1 MRQRLS
7 LDHNWRFQLSDQ
19 GKISRQLHRSW
30 YAKAGGVGGAPAKDF
45 DDSHWEQVN
54 LPHDWA
60 VELPFDHEKDQ
71 SQEHIFHGF
80 KPIGPL
86 YPDTSIGWYRKTLD
100 IPESDSGKR
109 LFLEFG
115 GVFRDSIV
123 WLNGHYL
130 GRHGSGYTSFQYDIS
145 DVVDYGEKNTLA
157 VRVDATHHEGWWYE
171 GAGIYRHVW
180 LVKTAPVHIK
190 YCGTFITSKI
200 KGKSAQVTVRTKL
213 LNQSD
218 DPIQCQLT
226 STAQTT
232 DGRQVACASVSVN
245 LEAWQSHECTQ
256 EFEIKNPQLWDIDS
270 PVLYRLLSSIE
281 IDSEIVDEY
290 ETPIGI
296 RNIRFD
302 ADKGFFL
309 NGRHVVLKGVCG
321 HPDHAGLGSALPDG
335 MHEFRLNK
343 LKEMGVNAVRSQHCC
358 STSEW
363 LDACD
368 RLGIMVLDEHRL
380 FGSAAETLDELESM
394 VVRDRNHPS
403 IILWSLGNEE
413 FVQSSDVGARI
424 AKTMQ
429 RLVKKLDPTRLT
441 TFGAN
446 NDGTE
451 TGINSVVDV
460 RGWNYMYHGGVDEYH
475 KRNPNQPIIILEEAS
490 TLCTRGEYVDD
501 SDKCYVS
508 AYDEHP
514 PDRGTNVWMS
524 AEEWWT
530 YFVARPYLAGG
541 FVWTGFDYAGEP
553 TPYWKWPCVGSH
565 FGVMDYCGFP
575 KDNYYYY
582 QSWWSDRTVLHIF
595 PHWNWPDRQGQMIDV
610 RCFSNCDAVELF
622 VNGKCFGRKP
632 IPRNSHLKWLVEY
645 QPGMLEAKGYKGNE
659 VIATKIIET
668 TGNPASVRM
677 IPHRNEIKADRQD
690 ISVVDVEVIDSQGR
704 AVPTA
709 SNDIHFEITGSGQII
724 GVGNGNPTSHE
735 LAKANRRKAFN
746 GLCQVII
753 QATEKSGIIELEAVS
768 KDLKTS
774 SLKIKSL

>member
-1 MRQRLS
+1 MKGSYNFLGVDEAFTPWVFMVRSSSEDLLQKIPEIAGKAKEAAKRAGIDPGQIDDLIVIFDREGYS
-7 LDHNWRFQLSDQ
+7 AELYRFLDGRDRDDKRRRAIFISWAKYADKWVNDIAADKLNKSVLVSYDIQEAEEVKYFETERAMNKY
-19 GKISRQLHRSW
+19 GKIRAIVIESGTNRKRAAI
-30 YAKAGGVGGAPAKDF
+30 YTNGG
-45 DDSHWEQVN
+45 E
-54 LPHDWA
+54 
-60 VELPFDHEKDQ
+60 E
-71 SQEHIFHGF
+71 
-80 KPIGPL
+80 
-86 YPDTSIGWYRKTLD
+86 
-100 IPESDSGKR
+100 
-109 LFLEFG
+109 
-115 GVFRDSIV
+115 
-123 WLNGHYL
+123 
-130 GRHGSGYTSFQYDIS
+130 
-145 DVVDYGEKNTLA
+145 
-157 VRVDATHHEGWWYE
+157 
-171 GAGIYRHVW
+171 
-180 LVKTAPVHIK
+180 
-190 YCGTFITSKI
+190 
-200 KGKSAQVTVRTKL
+200 
-213 LNQSD
+213 
-218 DPIQCQLT
+218 
-226 STAQTT
+226 
-232 DGRQVACASVSVN
+232 
-245 LEAWQSHECTQ
+245 
-256 EFEIKNPQLWDIDS
+256 
-270 PVLYRLLSSIE
+270 E

-582 QSWWSDRTVLHIF
+582 QS
-595 PHWNWPDRQGQMIDV
+595 
-610 RCFSNCDAVELF
+610 
-622 VNGKCFGRKP
+622 
-632 IPRNSHLKWLVEY
+632 
-645 QPGMLEAKGYKGNE
+645 
-659 VIATKIIET
+659 
-668 TGNPASVRM
+668 
-677 IPHRNEIKADRQD
+677 
-690 ISVVDVEVIDSQGR
+690 
-704 AVPTA
+704 
-709 SNDIHFEITGSGQII
+709 
-724 GVGNGNPTSHE
+724 
-735 LAKANRRKAFN
+735 
-746 GLCQVII
+746 
-753 QATEKSGIIELEAVS
+753 
-768 KDLKTS
+768 
-774 SLKIKSL
+774 